1 MKFVLLAIF
10 VCFSFVSNAAMTS
23 GALKPSKILLGDGTK
38 AGGIAG
44 PGFTL
49 LDIKSV
55 SNQAS
60 AEERLMIDVG
70 DIDGKAHKGYPGYF
84 QVELRNNSKTV
95 IIDFAQMPASKM
107 DLAKIQDKLK
117 DSFYVKKAKLLA
129 DPSDD
134 TLTLVLDL
142 KKPAKL
148 KVFQVPGEKTT
159 SKVVLDLM
167 S

>member
-1 MKFVLLAIF
+1 MKLVLVALILSLGLSAG
-10 VCFSFVSNAAMTS
+10 AAPKS
-23 GALKPSKILLGDGTK
+23 LSPVPGKILSGTGSK

-49 LDIKSV
+49 LDIKS
-55 SNQAS
+55 NFNRQAGI
-60 AEERLMIDVG
+60 ERLLIDVG
-70 DIDGKAHKGYPGYF
+70 DIDGRQRKGYPGYF
-84 QVELRNNSKTV
+84 QVELQNNSRRV
-95 IIDFAQMPASKM
+95 VIDFAQMPASLVDVK
-107 DLAKIQDKLK
+107 KVQEKFK
-117 DSFYVKKAKLLA
+117 DSIFVKRAKMLA

-134 TLTLVLDL
+134 TLSLVLDL

-148 KVFQVPGEKTT
+148 KVFQVPGQKTT